1 MLSTL
6 RQTSRVRARASLSLA
21 PQFARTAATAPAT
34 AQKRAGDI
42 SDAFASLSG
51 KEFGP
56 LEPRYANLKKELIAG
71 REDAI
76 RASWER
82 LLKDLRSE
90 IPHIVE
96 TGSKVVP
103 EVNYKD
109 IVNGT
114 VSQEF
119 MDEHRKRGVAVIRGV
134 VDEKEARDF
143 KNEIEEYVRVNP
155 HTKAFPAD
163 NPQVFELYWSRPQMR
178 ARTHPNLLNAQRYLM
193 SFWHSADPHAQIST
207 AHPTAYA
214 DRLRIRHPGDAR
226 FALGPHV
233 DGGSVERW
241 DPVGY
246 GRGQVYDR
254 IFDGD
259 WESYDPW
266 EASCRLPIVSDLHQG
281 VGACSMFRMFQGWLS
296 MSETGPNEGTLLV
309 NPLLSRATAYI
320 LLRPFFTP
328 KKGPKNPKSEVF
340 DQDFLATDNWQL
352 EREPSSWLQGAT
364 PGNGQELRAALHP
377 HLDLARSMVH
387 VPRVRPGDYVS
398 WHCDGIHAVDQRHAG
413 AADSSVLYIPA
424 CPLTPANAEY
434 LVRQRDA
441 FLRGVPSPDF
451 GGGEGESRHV
461 GRPTRDDVARMAGAE
476 GRRALGLEQ
485 WDSTEEG
492 LAPGQR
498 AVLDRANKILGFH
511 V

>member
-6 RQTSRVRARASLSLA
+6 RQTSQVRARASLSLA

-155 HTKAFPAD
+155 HTKGEF
-163 NPQVFELYWSRPQMR
+163 
-178 ARTHPNLLNAQRYLM
+178 
-193 SFWHSADPHAQIST
+193 
-207 AHPTAYA
+207 
-214 DRLRIRHPGDAR
+214 
-226 FALGPHV
+226 
-233 DGGSVERW
+233 SVK
-241 DPVGY
+241 Y
-246 GRGQVYDR
+246 
-254 IFDGD
+254 
-259 WESYDPW
+259 
-266 EASCRLPIVSDLHQG
+266 C
-281 VGACSMFRMFQGWLS
+281 WLS
-296 MSETGPNEGTLLV
+296 RL
-309 NPLLSRATAYI
+309 
-320 LLRPFFTP
+320 
-328 KKGPKNPKSEVF
+328 
-340 DQDFLATDNWQL
+340 
-352 EREPSSWLQGAT
+352 
-364 PGNGQELRAALHP
+364 
-377 HLDLARSMVH
+377 
-387 VPRVRPGDYVS
+387 
-398 WHCDGIHAVDQRHAG
+398 
-413 AADSSVLYIPA
+413 
-424 CPLTPANAEY
+424 
-434 LVRQRDA
+434 
-441 FLRGVPSPDF
+441 
-451 GGGEGESRHV
+451 
-461 GRPTRDDVARMAGAE
+461 TRD
-476 GRRALGLEQ
+476 L
-485 WDSTEEG
+485 
-492 LAPGQR
+492 
-498 AVLDRANKILGFH
+498 
-511 V
+511 